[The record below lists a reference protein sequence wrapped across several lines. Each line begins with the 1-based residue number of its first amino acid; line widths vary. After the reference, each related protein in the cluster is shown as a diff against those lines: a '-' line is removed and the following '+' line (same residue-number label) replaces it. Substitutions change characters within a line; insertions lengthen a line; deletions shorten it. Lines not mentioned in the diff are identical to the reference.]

1 MNSAV
6 LWILVSPHQLIQNIL
21 PVVSAA
27 GSTDLPVFFHRHVLE
42 IPPCSAELR
51 VMENRLAFHQF
62 HQNVEVLRSRFET
75 WRTVNVIGF
84 LLCHS
89 GWFGWQILTGKRLSR
104 RCGSPTPRRSR
115 PE

>member
-6 LWILVSPHQLIQNIL
+6 LWILISPHKLIQNIL

-27 GSTDLPVFFHRHVLE
+27 RSPDLPVFFHRHVLK

-51 VMENRLAFHQF
+51 VMENRLAFYQCR
-62 HQNVEVLRSRFET
+62 QNVEALRSRFET

-84 LLCHS
+84 LLCHKS
-89 GWFGWQILTGKRLSR
+89 WFGWKILNGKRPS
-104 RCGSPTPRRSR
+104 
-115 PE
+115 